1 MNILKKLDESI
12 LDRKDA
18 RDWFINDSKRNVSLK
33 YDYRETQ
40 DIQKLSIETFL
51 AYYKSLFNNYPNKIL
66 DIGCGKGETFEY
78 LQNRLKSDLKLVG
91 IDSSAES
98 IKVAKN
104 KNIDANFIQGDIEK
118 MSFDNFIVN
127 SFDVIFIHLCF
138 SLFIYPYSSIL
149 KLIKLMSHN
158 SLIYIVD
165 LNPKDTEIA
174 LETAR
179 DNLEKKYLIDQ
190 YKASLSK
197 DDMERILQKA
207 TNYNKIKYHIGTSYI
222 GGFNMNTQEFSNII
236 SQKNFVENLPTFNST
251 SQKAISS
258 LNSWIIKTES

>member
-1 MNILKKLDESI
+1 MDILNKLNESI

-40 DIQKLSIETFL
+40 DIKKLSIETFL

-78 LQNRLKSDLKLVG
+78 LQNRLQDDLKLVG

-98 IKVAKN
+98 IKEAQS
-104 KNIDANFIQGDIEK
+104 KNINANFIQGDIEE
-118 MSFDNFIVN
+118 MSFNNFIIN
-127 SFDVIFIHLCF
+127 DFDVIFIHLCF
-138 SLFIYPYSSIL
+138 SLFMYPYSSIL

-165 LNPKDTEIA
+165 LNPKDTELA
-174 LETAR
+174 LETAKG
-179 DNLEKKYLIDQ
+179 NFEKKYLVDQ

-197 DDMERILQKA
+197 EDMERILQKV
-207 TNYNKIKYHIGTSYI
+207 TNHSKIKYHIGTSYI
-222 GGFNMNTQEFSNII
+222 GGFNMTTQEFSNII
-236 SQKNFVENLPTFNST
+236 SQKSFVENLPAFNST

-258 LNSWIIKTES
+258 LNAWIIKT